1 MSSNFNVK
9 SQAPVYH
16 PAINS
21 DQKNS
26 PINSSESAEGTINSL
41 NLNSLSGLQDGSLKL
56 PNSGVTLV
64 SPQKEIDESVLAGLS
79 KNLNEFM
86 QLYSKNAP
94 HKRYSPN
101 SELQQTQSDYF
112 TNVLAPEFLHKISG
126 ALIAREIGVD
136 RVSHFDGFTSDNLMI
151 FIRSMIQRQRM
162 TADESN
168 AKINI
173 FLASLSATMAE
184 NAADSTIKEGKQQLI
199 GAIFS
204 FVIGSV
210 MVGAGSGIQLRGL
223 NKQNRML
230 NAEVEQQ
237 QPNIATNKV
246 GDVRQ
251 SLNVMDSRGA
261 SMNAV
266 GTMKNNKI
274 GTLNEPR
281 ERMSS
286 KEIHNH
292 PKDKIQ
298 IKAERER
305 PQDLNSSLST
315 AKPNRHTG
323 RKLEIVGMAI
333 SNMATTGGQ
342 MVSGINMAEVKTIE
356 ANKMI
361 QNTAADIT
369 QTILRE
375 KERAA
380 SSLNDMFKSM
390 QDTINGIIAGQNM
403 TSAKIIR
410 G

>member
-9 SQAPVYH
+9 SQTHLYH
-16 PAINS
+16 LAINS
-21 DQKNS
+21 NQKNI
-26 PINSSESAEGTINSL
+26 PISSSVSDEGTINSL
-41 NLNSLSGLQDGSLKL
+41 NLNALSGLQEGSLKF
-56 PNSGVTLV
+56 PYSGVTLA
-64 SPQKEIDESVLAGLS
+64 SPQREIDESVLFGLS

-86 QLYSKNAP
+86 ELYSQDTPNKRPFP
-94 HKRYSPN
+94 HSA
-101 SELQQTQSDYF
+101 LQQTQLDYF
-112 TNVLAPEFLHKISG
+112 TNVPAPEFLHEISG
-126 ALIAREIGVD
+126 ALIAREVGVD
-136 RVSHFDGFTSDNLMI
+136 NVSYFDGFTSDNLMI
-151 FIRSMIQRQRM
+151 FIRAMIQRQRM

-184 NAADSTIKEGKQQLI
+184 NAAESTVKEGKQQLL

-210 MVGAGSGIQLRGL
+210 MVGAGSGIQLGGL
-223 NKQNRML
+223 NKQNKML
-230 NAEVEQQ
+230 NAEIKPQ

-246 GDVRQ
+246 SDVRQ
-251 SLNVMDSRGA
+251 NVNITDSGGA

-266 GTMKNNKI
+266 GSMKNNKI
-274 GTLNEPR
+274 RTLNEPR
-281 ERMSS
+281 DMMSS

-298 IKAERER
+298 IKPAREL

-315 AKPNRHTG
+315 VKPNSNTG
-323 RKLEIVGMAI
+323 RKLEIVGGAI
-333 SNMATTGGQ
+333 SNMATNGGQ

-356 ANKMI
+356 ANKMM
-361 QNTAADIT
+361 QNTASDIT

-380 SSLNDMFKSM
+380 SDINAMFKSM
-390 QDTINGIIAGQNM
+390 QDTINGIISGQNM